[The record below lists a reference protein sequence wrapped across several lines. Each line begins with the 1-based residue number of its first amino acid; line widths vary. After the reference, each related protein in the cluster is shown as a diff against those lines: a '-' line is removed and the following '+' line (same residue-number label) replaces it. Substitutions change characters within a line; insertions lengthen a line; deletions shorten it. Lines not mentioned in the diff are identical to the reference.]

1 MHSIFNGRAGDAS
14 RVTSTPFVL
23 KERARDRIHREVEV
37 QRKLSRGSIPQRI
50 GLTVEENKRY
60 VKV

>member
-1 MHSIFNGRAGDAS
+1 MYSIFNGRAGDAS
-14 RVTSTPFVL
+14 GVTSTPSVL
-23 KERARDRIHREVEV
+23 KERAQDGIHREVEV
-37 QRKLSRGSIPQRI
+37 QRELSRGSIPQRI